1 MTIKPRHVTDGYKY
15 VTVTRPDG
23 AKLYLNINQIVYVT
37 RDPADDT
44 GSKTEL
50 VTSQGAFII
59 KSSVEKVI
67 ETLEYGAGE
76 L

>member
-1 MTIKPRHVTDGYKY
+1 MAANFKY

-23 AKLYLNINQIVYVT
+23 AKLHLNLNQIVYVT

-44 GSKTEL
+44 GSKTEI

-59 KSSVEKVI
+59 KANVEKVL
-67 ETLEYGAGE
+67 TMLEEGKGE